1 MWNFALQLL
10 KTFYLHY
17 HIVYGHQA
25 WQGCDLSWGTLTD
38 RVSWP
43 FGRVVWQDQ
52 QLLSGRFG
60 TCRQFRTFQ
69 QFSWNFPI
77 SYNFILLV
85 KGKCANTE
93 KSANICWWLSTTT
106 MPMATKLGRVVT
118 YHEVLPPIKSCNP
131 LTAWSCKITW
141 QTKTITFPLP
151 QCLWRLNLAGW
162 WLFMKSSHT

>member
-25 WQGCDLSWGTLTD
+25 WQGCDLSWGTLA
-38 RVSWP
+38 W
-43 FGRVVWQDQ
+43 
-52 QLLSGRFG
+52 SGKINSFWVAG
-60 TCRQFRTFQ
+60 LELAVNFELFSNFLEISQFR
-69 QFSWNFPI
+69 I
-77 SYNFILLV
+77 ILSFWWYLRLVV
-85 KGKCANTE
+85 KGKCAKTE

-106 MPMATKLGRVVT
+106 MSMATKLGRVET

-131 LTAWSCKITW
+131 STAWSCKITW
-141 QTKTITFPLP
+141 QTKTITSPLP

-162 WLFMKSSHT
+162 WRFMKSSHT

>member
-1 MWNFALQLL
+1 MATRL
-10 KTFYLHY
+10 
-17 HIVYGHQA
+17 
-25 WQGCDLSWGTLTD
+25 
-38 RVSWP
+38 
-43 FGRVVWQDQ
+43 GRVVTCHGG
-52 QLLSGRFG
+52 LSPIELADPLVTWSGKINSFWVAG
-60 TCRQFRTFQ
+60 LELAVNFELFSNFLEISQFR
-69 QFSWNFPI
+69 I
-77 SYNFILLV
+77 ILSFWWYLRLAV
-85 KGKCANTE
+85 KGKCAKTE

-106 MPMATKLGRVVT
+106 MPMATKLGTVVT